1 MASLGTHGISLARLG
16 ALGALV
22 LAFGAAAGISG
33 AGAPSP
39 DYLLE
44 VRAAEDFAAISI
56 PSEIPRDFV
65 RATKYLV
72 PVRDDPSLLP
82 PLFQNVQKYPLHQD
96 FLRIVFPDRFPG
108 LDTAGYLALVEVRST
123 REYFAGA
130 IFEFETE
137 GGPAYGFSVFTRDPD
152 VYPGELLSLE
162 EVRAVREKIAQA
174 FHLRPFG
181 YAPRRPAEI
190 AEALRWQDPGFPIY
204 TGSARPS
211 YEAYTR
217 AAGYGWVRRLR
228 AQEFEEL
235 AARGRIGWRDIL
247 VLERA
252 PSDIEGVVAGVIT
265 AEPQDEL
272 THVAVRTARRGTP
285 NAYVERALEVFEPL
299 DGKLIRLDVL
309 ATEYR
314 ASEAALAEA
323 EAWWESSRPSL
334 SRPPSVDRDYG
345 GFDSLEEMD
354 LSGAERSPVA
364 RYGGKATNFAK
375 LQRILTGERAAYR
388 ERGFAIPVR
397 YYLEFL
403 RANWTKSAR
412 DPGRSVTYEEYLREL
427 LSSERFEADPEFRH
441 ASLAAFREEVE
452 RRGQV
457 DPVLVGTL
465 LGRIAEVF
473 GSHDVP
479 VRFRSSSNIEDSL
492 EFNGAGLYDST
503 TACAADDLDGDVVG
517 PSLCNPA
524 EPDERTLSRALKRV
538 WASLWSFRANE
549 ERSYYGIDAEEV
561 AMAILVTR
569 AFLDEGANGVAFTGN
584 PANALDRRYLVLAQV
599 GEESVVSPDP
609 GKRAEKSLLD
619 VEGGAVR
626 SIERVRPSSLVAP
639 GERVLSD
646 EKLRELGELLAY
658 LDAAFPID
666 LEGHDRSE
674 VLLDVEFKVEAS
686 GKLAVKQIRPFLLSE
701 PPPAGPTFELVVP
714 EGTVLCGVFLDG
726 RKPLDE
732 LAAKS
737 QVRLK
742 PGTYALPTLAPIFA
756 AEIVEE
762 IVYGSREAVGT
773 AKAPGTFS
781 WELRSEGSGRA
792 SYGFTY
798 RQAFSLPGGEELV
811 LTLSHLDFD
820 VRDGVP
826 VESRRTLDEE
836 YATRSLVLGGTLG
849 SGPAGIAVR
858 YGPCGYELLP
868 LWRLRVEL
876 EDGASLDLEERYQP
890 VGTAAAGPAN
900 LVAAVVTAGS
910 ETQEVRDYWR
920 LVYAAEHHNED
931 VRHLVLLE
939 RPIASEI
946 AGRPVFAI
954 EVLEPDLETRRP
966 AEAVYRG
973 RNLEILAAPRVLCYD
988 RAPPGKTPGCRFRRG
1003 DADSGGSVNI
1013 TDAVFLILHLFRSG
1027 AAPTCLDAADFD
1039 DDGVLDLADA
1049 VLLLS
1054 FLFRGVD
1061 LSAPPGPFSCG
1072 VDPTLDSFPGCDDPS
1087 CRS

>member
-1 MASLGTHGISLARLG
+1 MPSLGTQGISLAGLG
-16 ALGALV
+16 ALGALLLGV
-22 LAFGAAAGISG
+22 GPAAGLSG
-33 AGAPSP
+33 ADAPAP

-44 VRAAEDFAAISI
+44 VQTAEDFAAISV
-56 PSEIPRDFV
+56 PSEIPRDFL

-72 PVRDDPSLLP
+72 PAREDPSLLP
-82 PLFQNVQKYPLHQD
+82 PVFQNVQKYPLHQD
-96 FLRIVFPDRFPG
+96 FLRIVFPERFPG
-108 LDTAGYLALVEVRST
+108 LDTAGYLALVEVRAT

-137 GGPAYGFSVFTRDPD
+137 EGPAFGFSVFTRDPD
-152 VYPGELLSLE
+152 VYPAELLSLE
-162 EVRAVREKIAQA
+162 EVRAVRERIAAA

-181 YAPRRPAEI
+181 YAPRRPAEV
-190 AEALRWQDPGFPIY
+190 AEALRWTDPGFPIY

-217 AAGYGWVRRLR
+217 AVGYGWVRRLR
-228 AQEFEEL
+228 AQEFEDA

-285 NAYVERALEVFEPL
+285 NAYVERALEVFEPWE
-299 DGKLIRLDVL
+299 GKLVRLEVL

-314 ASEAALAEA
+314 ASEAGASEA

-334 SRPPSVDRDYG
+334 SRPPSVDRDYDS
-345 GFDSLEEMD
+345 FDSLEEMD
-354 LSGAERSPVA
+354 LSGAERPPVA

-388 ERGFAIPVR
+388 EPGFAIPVR
-397 YYLEFL
+397 WYLEFL
-403 RANWTKSAR
+403 RANWTKSAL
-412 DPGRSVTYEEYLREL
+412 DPKRSVTYEEHLREL
-427 LSSERFEADPEFRH
+427 LSSERFEADPEYRH

-457 DPVLVGTL
+457 DPVLVGLL

-473 GSHDVP
+473 GAHDVP

-503 TACAADDLDGDVVG
+503 TACAADDLDADVAG

-549 ERSYYGIDAEEV
+549 ERSYYGIDAEDV
-561 AMAILVTR
+561 AMGILVTR

-609 GKRAEKSLLD
+609 GKRAEKSLLE

-626 SIERVRPSSLVAP
+626 AIERVRPSSLVAP
-639 GERVLSD
+639 GEFVMSD
-646 EKLRELGELLAY
+646 AKLRELGELLAY

-666 LEGHDRSE
+666 LEGHERSE

-701 PPPAGPTFELVVP
+701 PPAPGPTFELVVP

-726 RKPLDE
+726 RKPLEE

-737 QVRLK
+737 RLRLR
-742 PGTYALPTLAPIFA
+742 PGTYLLPTAAPAFHADLI
-756 AEIVEE
+756 EE
-762 IVYGSREAVGT
+762 VLYGSPAGAGVS
-773 AKAPGTFS
+773 KAPGAFS
-781 WELRSEGSGRA
+781 WTARSEGTGEVT
-792 SYGFTY
+792 YEFTY
-798 RQAFSLPGGEELV
+798 RETFSLPGGEELS
-811 LTLSHLDFD
+811 LALSSLQFH
-820 VRDGVP
+820 VRGGEP
-826 VESRRTLDEE
+826 LETAQTLDEE
-836 YATRSLVLGGTLG
+836 YATRSLVLSGTLG

-876 EDGASLDLEERYQP
+876 EDGTSLDLEERYQP
-890 VGTAAAGPAN
+890 VGTATAGPAN
-900 LVAAVVTAGS
+900 LVAAVVAAGG

-931 VRHLVLLE
+931 VRHLVLLDP
-939 RPIASEI
+939 PIASEI
-946 AGRPVFAI
+946 AARPVFAI
-954 EVLEPDLETRRP
+954 EVLEPDIETRRP
-966 AEAVYRG
+966 AEALYRG
-973 RNLEILAAPRVLCYD
+973 LDLGVVARPRVLCYD
-988 RAPPGKTPGCRFRRG
+988 RAPPGRIPGCRFRRG
-1003 DADSGGSVNI
+1003 DVDSGGSVNI

-1061 LSAPPGPFSCG
+1061 LSAPPGPSSCG

-1087 CRS
+1087 CR